1 MRPNESMPDRP
12 RPLHSRKKSF
22 TAISIPKKDE
32 TIMAINTVIDLI
44 NQSVRLLNINAVG
57 DTLPAA
63 EAEEALD
70 ILNMMLGQW
79 QNDGLNIYYE
89 ATGLYDMTA
98 NDNVYTIGK
107 GAGADFDAVRPLKIL
122 HAFTRLS
129 TGTNLIDYPME
140 EITTAQYQNFPNK
153 TITTQY
159 PNYFLYQ
166 PTWPNATITLFP
178 ISTMTLKLGLTM
190 QAQLG
195 TFTTYNDALSLPPGY
210 LQALRYN
217 LAVNLAPQYGR
228 VGSSGFVLIEQKARE
243 SLAAIEST
251 NTTPV
256 FLGMDEMVTPRGRY
270 SIYSDM

>member
-1 MRPNESMPDRP
+1 
-12 RPLHSRKKSF
+12 
-22 TAISIPKKDE
+22 
-32 TIMAINTVIDLI
+32 MAITTVLDLI
-44 NQSVRLLNINAVG
+44 NSSVRLLNINAVG

-79 QNDGLNIYYE
+79 QNDGLNMYYE
-89 ATGLYDMTA
+89 TTGLYDMTA
-98 NDNVYTIGK
+98 DDNVYTIGR
-107 GAGADFDAVRPLKIL
+107 GAGADFNADRPLKIL
-122 HAFTRLS
+122 HAFTRLATES
-129 TGTNLIDYPME
+129 NPIDYPME
-140 EITTAQYQNFPNK
+140 EITTVQYQNFPNK

-195 TFTTYNDALSLPPGY
+195 TFTTYNDSLSLPPGY
-210 LQALRYN
+210 SQALRYG

-228 VGSSGFVLIEQKARE
+228 VGSSGFALIEQKARE
-243 SLAAIEST
+243 SLAAVEAT
-251 NTTPV
+251 NTRPV
-256 FLGMDEMVTPRGRY
+256 YLSMDEMITPRGRY
-270 SIYSDM
+270 SIYSDK